1 MFVSPL
7 VFGVTAMKMISA
19 AIVFVLLSVVVCAS
33 ADACNRKP
41 LRRAFRAAG
50 KVVTFV
56 APPYGNR

>member
-1 MFVSPL
+1 
-7 VFGVTAMKMISA
+7 MKMISA